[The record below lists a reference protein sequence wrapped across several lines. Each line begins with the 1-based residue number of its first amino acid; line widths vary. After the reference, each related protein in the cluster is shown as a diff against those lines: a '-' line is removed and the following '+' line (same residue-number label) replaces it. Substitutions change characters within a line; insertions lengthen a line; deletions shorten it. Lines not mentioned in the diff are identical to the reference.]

1 MKTPPLLTVPKDSPS
16 LRARLT
22 AFKNVHDIE
31 THTNGDNTDPTRWV
45 AAHMPSCRKL
55 GYGVTATMGLFEC
68 SMKVGR
74 LMDEAG
80 YTAYGS
86 GELSAIRKL
95 CEQLDIPCDL

>member
-22 AFKNVHDIE
+22 AFKNANGIE
-31 THTNGDNTDPTRWV
+31 THNSGGTDDGRWL
-45 AAHMPSCRKL
+45 AAHLPSCRKL
-55 GYGVTATMGLFEC
+55 GYGVTEKSSLIDC
-68 SMKVGR
+68 SCKVGR

-80 YTAYGS
+80 YTAYGP

-95 CEQLDIPCDL
+95 CEQITIPCDL